1 MRVHLKALGCRLN
14 EAELEQWGQALLLA
28 GHDLTE
34 SATSA
39 DVLIINTCA
48 VTAEAV
54 RKSRQSINRLH
65 RDNPEAR
72 LVVTGCYASLSKAAV
87 QATLGVDLVLD
98 NADKDQLVQRV
109 GAAFDMPVQP
119 RRATEPGANALFR
132 RGRQRAFVKVQDGC
146 RFQCAYCIVTV
157 ARGQERS
164 RPVADIVREV
174 QALHQ
179 SGVQEVVITGV
190 QVGGYGHGAAATL
203 SGLLRTLLAETDIP
217 RLRVGSLEPWAV
229 DQALTELLRHPRFMP
244 HLHLPLQSGSDTVL
258 RRMARRTRVA
268 AYQVMVR
275 RLRDVQPALNLTTD
289 IIVGFPGETDA
300 EWRQTLDTVTAIEF
314 GHIHGFSYS
323 DRAGTKA
330 ARLPGKVPGPIKRAR
345 SRELHAL
352 AAAQRTQRLRQAV
365 GSDAQVLW
373 EGVHQGHAAGYTEH
387 YLRVVMPAGTA
398 LENTLSPCRLVA
410 VSDDGTHLLAE
421 AKG

>member
-34 SATSA
+34 SAAGA
-39 DVLIINTCA
+39 DLLVINPCA

-54 RKSRQSINRLH
+54 RKSRQAINRLH
-65 RDNPEAR
+65 RDNPDAR

-87 QATLGVDLVLD
+87 QAALGVDLVLD

-109 GAAFDMPVQP
+109 SEAFAVPPPPRAA
-119 RRATEPGANALFR
+119 EPGANALFR

-146 RFQCAYCIVTV
+146 RFRCTYCIVTV
-157 ARGQERS
+157 ARGAERS
-164 RPVADIVREV
+164 RPVAEIVREV
-174 QALHQ
+174 QALHR
-179 SGVQEVVITGV
+179 SGVQEAVITGV
-190 QVGGYGHGAAATL
+190 QVGGYGDGGVTTL
-203 SGLLRTLLAETDIP
+203 SGLLRTLLAETDMP

-229 DQALTELLRHPRFMP
+229 DRAFEQLLRHPRFMP

-268 AYQVMVR
+268 DYQAMVQ
-275 RLRDVQPALNLTTD
+275 RLRDAQPALNLTTD

-300 EWRQTLDTVTAIEF
+300 EWRQTLDAVAAIEF
-314 GHIHGFSYS
+314 GHIHSFSYS

-330 ARLPGKVPGPIKRAR
+330 TRLPDKVSGPIKRAR
-345 SRELHAL
+345 SRQLQAL
-352 AAAQRTQRLRQAV
+352 AAEQRARRLHQAV
-365 GSDAQVLW
+365 GDHAQVLW
-373 EGVHQGHAAGYTEH
+373 EGVHQGYAAGYTEH
-387 YLRVVMPAGTA
+387 YLRVTMPADA
-398 LENTLSPCRLVA
+398 AVENTVSRCRLVA
-410 VSDDGTHLLAE
+410 VSDDGAQLLAE
-421 AKG
+421 AVA